1 MQDVQTET
9 ENEGQ
14 KRSDI
19 DVEGG
24 GGVEEVVMATAMHGD
39 ITSKITK
46 MFNRSEQYGN
56 LAK

>member
-19 DVEGG
+19 DVEGQ
-24 GGVEEVVMATAMHGD
+24 GVEEVVMATAMHGD